1 MGLHLISTEFNESP
15 RVALQLEGR
24 VGRQGA
30 FGSGRSL
37 LVASDPGLSGMDFG
51 ELGTDDAGRACW
63 QGRAVDMGLERQ
75 REAARLDAARARDI
89 TVEYGAVMDLWTH
102 NYYRVRRDLV
112 SGSAGLL
119 DAWVRGGVS
128 GAVTGLVSRHFP
140 GLTVDG
146 YAERFAALSHN
157 VRITF
162 GLDAGAALGCSLNDL
177 DSLLGDLVTGRL
189 EDMRRVLGRARFSE
203 LVRLLALG
211 AGRRA
216 VGGSSGAVAW
226 HGHGFPARRF
236 GVTDCFGG
244 VRDLGRPAVVGFC
257 GGVARGIP
265 VASVPFP
272 TGRFGRRW
280 VC

>member
-102 NYYRVRRDLV
+102 NYYRVRRDLCRV
-112 SGSAGLL
+112 RRVVGCLGAWWGLGSCEWPGF
-119 DAWVRGGVS
+119 S
-128 GAVTGLVSRHFP
+128 SFP
-140 GLTVDG
+140 RTDG
-146 YAERFAALSHN
+146 
-157 VRITF
+157 
-162 GLDAGAALGCSLNDL
+162 
-177 DSLLGDLVTGRL
+177 GRL
-189 EDMRRVLGRARFSE
+189 
-203 LVRLLALG
+203 
-211 AGRRA
+211 RRA
-216 VGGSSGAVAW
+216 
-226 HGHGFPARRF
+226 
-236 GVTDCFGG
+236 
-244 VRDLGRPAVVGFC
+244 FC
-257 GGVARGIP
+257 GFVL
-265 VASVPFP
+265 
-272 TGRFGRRW
+272 
-280 VC
+280 